1 MVRPNKNMKCAFC
14 DYQIKKRYSYL
25 KKPKFETDFSIPK
38 KKYKRFFYQCIS
50 CKHFF
55 SIHKIN
61 LENIYKTSYFDSTY
75 EHLDNALDLT
85 KKITSYPIS
94 KSDNKRRV
102 KKIIHFLDE
111 RYSNKLK
118 KISILDIGSGLGVFP
133 LEMKKKGFNILSQ
146 EIDSRYVE
154 HHKKN
159 LKLQSTSSKINDIK
173 KKFDFITLN
182 KVLEHIADPLKF
194 LIEVKKKLKKNGIL
208 YIEVPSS
215 SAASIGKFRE
225 EFFIEHFHVFSKN
238 SIALLA
244 NLVNA
249 KIIKTK
255 NYIEPSGKF
264 TISAFFL
271 FN

>member
-1 MVRPNKNMKCAFC
+1 MNSKF
-14 DYQIKKRYSYL
+14 L
-25 KKPKFETDFSIPK
+25 KVND
-38 KKYKRFFYQCIS
+38 
-50 CKHFF
+50 
-55 SIHKIN
+55 
-61 LENIYKTSYFDSTY
+61 
-75 EHLDNALDLT
+75 
-85 KKITSYPIS
+85 
-94 KSDNKRRV
+94 
-102 KKIIHFLDE
+102 
-111 RYSNKLK
+111 LK
-118 KISILDIGSGLGVFP
+118 KIKF
-133 LEMKKKGFNILSQ
+133 KKKGFNILSQ

-238 SIALLA
+238 SIELLA